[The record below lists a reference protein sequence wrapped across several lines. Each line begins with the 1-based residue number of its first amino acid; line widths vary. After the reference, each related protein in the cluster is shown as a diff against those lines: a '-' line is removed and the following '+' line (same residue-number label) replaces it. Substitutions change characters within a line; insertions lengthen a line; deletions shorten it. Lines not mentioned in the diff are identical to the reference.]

1 MKLVVVEVGGRDGGL
16 VVEAGAMDEL
26 DGNRRREEKTGNLG
40 RFYFQG
46 PFALVKKVSKRQ
58 RQARPCCDLIGK
70 VLSTTP
76 NHSSS
81 IVQ

>member
-16 VVEAGAMDEL
+16 VMEAGAVNKL
-26 DGNRRREEKTGNLG
+26 DGDRRRKEKTDNLG

-46 PFALVKKVSKRQ
+46 PFALVEKVPKRQ
-58 RQARPCCDLIGK
+58 RQARPCCNLIGK
-70 VLSTTP
+70 VLSATS
-76 NHSSS
+76 NHIAS